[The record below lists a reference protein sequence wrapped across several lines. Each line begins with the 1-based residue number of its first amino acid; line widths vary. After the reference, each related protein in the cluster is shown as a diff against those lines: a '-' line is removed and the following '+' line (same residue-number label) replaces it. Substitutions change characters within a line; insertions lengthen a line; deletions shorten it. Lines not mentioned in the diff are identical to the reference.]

1 MAPTGTPASSTPSF
15 SFKRLIP
22 LLVLVAG
29 LVIFFALG
37 LHRYISFEVLRE
49 NRETL
54 LNWVQQNG
62 LLAALAYMAIYAI
75 AVAFSLPGGLVMSIA
90 GGFLFG
96 TLLGALYIVIGATV
110 GATALFIIAKSALGD
125 FLRAKAGPWLQK
137 MEAGFRD
144 NALSYLLVLRLVPL
158 FPFFVVN
165 LVPAFLGV
173 PLSTYVIGTF
183 FGIIPGVFVFASV
196 GAGLGSI
203 FDKGETFSAS
213 GILTPQIVIALIGLA
228 VLALIPVIYKK
239 MKARSA

>member
-1 MAPTGTPASSTPSF
+1 
-15 SFKRLIP
+15 
-22 LLVLVAG
+22 
-29 LVIFFALG
+29 
-37 LHRYISFEVLRE
+37 
-49 NRETL
+49 
-54 LNWVQQNG
+54 
-62 LLAALAYMAIYAI
+62 
-75 AVAFSLPGGLVMSIA
+75 
-90 GGFLFG
+90 
-96 TLLGALYIVIGATV
+96 V

-125 FLRAKAGPWLQK
+125 FLHTRAGPWLQK

-183 FGIIPGVFVFASV
+183 FGIMPGVFVFASV

-203 FDKGETFSAS
+203 FDKGETFSAA

-228 VLALIPVIYKK
+228 ILALIPVVYKK
-239 MKARSA
+239 IKARWV